1 MKFRIGEIRLSFQQK
16 SDASL
21 FDKEVRWS
29 TTCSP
34 LLEAVVWRVK
44 MASQF
49 SLLGP
54 KYRVEGEKEKEELK
68 EVEEVEKEENKE
80 EKEEE

>member
-1 MKFRIGEIRLSFQQK
+1 MKFRTGEIRLSFQQK

-54 KYRVEGEKEKEELK
+54 KYRVEGEKEKEE
-68 EVEEVEKEENKE
+68 VEEVEKEENKE